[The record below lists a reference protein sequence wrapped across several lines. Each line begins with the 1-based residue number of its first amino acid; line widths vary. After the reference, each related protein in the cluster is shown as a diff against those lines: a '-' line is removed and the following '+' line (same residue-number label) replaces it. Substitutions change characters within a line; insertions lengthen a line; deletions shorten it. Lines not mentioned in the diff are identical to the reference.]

1 MRRLGLIVAI
11 LVLTVDVLYVWY
23 VVFVQRDGSD
33 QPWTVPFVAAY
44 LVAMAVCAVLAATIP
59 AATWRL
65 AFLGAT
71 AIGLL
76 VLGFFA
82 LMSIGLPL
90 FIMGLVSAAVLVNA
104 IRHAARRRRALAVS
118 LTGALAS
125 ISLQFVGFAVTERM
139 IACPPGAV
147 SGSGGGLFSG
157 SYTYTCQNGHAIVRF
172 SQ

>member
-1 MRRLGLIVAI
+1 MRRPGLIVAI

-23 VVFVQRDGSD
+23 VVFVQGSGSD

-44 LVAMAVCAVLAATIP
+44 LAALAVCAVLVATLP

-65 AFLGAT
+65 AFLGAA

-90 FIMGLVSAAVLVNA
+90 FVMGFVSAAVLVNT
-104 IRHAARRRRALAVS
+104 IRHSAQRRRALTV
-118 LTGALAS
+118 LCTGALLS
-125 ISLQFVGFAVTERM
+125 ISMLFAGFAVTERI

-147 SGSGGGLFSG
+147 SGSGSGMFSG

-172 SQ
+172 GQ